1 MRKQTSSHTMTRTF
15 CHADESGNYS
25 VSNEEHFFFKTRKK
39 ARKGNTEKDEFEVTE
54 FVKIVEGI

>member
-1 MRKQTSSHTMTRTF
+1 MTRTF